1 MLAASKPIEKPPMPE
16 KISSTFNILVYY
28 SIAHSLAKVIIP

>member
-16 KISSTFNILVYY
+16 KISRTI
-28 SIAHSLAKVIIP
+28 KEIPAASSGVF